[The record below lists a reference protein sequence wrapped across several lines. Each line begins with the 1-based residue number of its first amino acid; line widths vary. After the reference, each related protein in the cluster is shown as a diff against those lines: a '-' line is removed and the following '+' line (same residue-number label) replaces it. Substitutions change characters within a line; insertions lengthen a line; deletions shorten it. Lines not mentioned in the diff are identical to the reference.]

1 MDDSEYV
8 TPDPNILDRLI
19 DALSADGGSGQYF
32 VAIALIP
39 AISALFFALV
49 LLGFLRSSSR
59 RTKELEGRLARL
71 ESGESATAGPT
82 VREFCRELIESLRL
96 RLPKAGVPEVP
107 PAYEADFVRGL
118 VTHLR
123 ARRRHR
129 VAFEKTFEEAARELA
144 STREEINYIKL
155 RLEAIANAAMNPAP
169 LANASDPMPS
179 DSPVETSEEEFS
191 AILSDAA
198 AALDSQESDESGD
211 VLEDATAPD
220 RAFDPQAVEQSAG
233 ETGIIAEVQSAPG
246 TEDESIEALTLT
258 QRSSSE
264 ACPPATAEC
273 DGSVVE
279 ITGESN
285 RLSELIEQSRIQ
297 IACLDEVRELTIR
310 AGSIADAMKILMN
323 QFEER
328 EAQSASLI
336 DRMDHR
342 LEEMDRRSRE
352 LTASSDV
359 VRIPE
364 ATDVPAMDHFPV
376 DPIQSE
382 VNVESAS
389 TASASPCPAD
399 ELMLDCLSGSLS
411 EGAESLKGVIADAI
425 IEGQRLT
432 ETRDG
437 AEHTRAMLSELDAAL
452 SGQLT
457 GRQALLDRIDSQL
470 RERQIQLVTDIMRAQ
485 AEHLA
490 VTKALQEAAASVDGV
505 QSLINDALPEMNE
518 SPLTGV
524 APTTDVADNLS

>member
-1 MDDSEYV
+1 M

-19 DALSADGGSGQYF
+19 TALSADGGSGRYF
-32 VAIALIP
+32 VAIALVP
-39 AISALFFALV
+39 AVSALFFALV

-59 RTKELEGRLARL
+59 RTRELEGRLARL
-71 ESGESATAGPT
+71 ESGESSTAGPT
-82 VREFCRELIESLRL
+82 VREFCRDLIESLRL

-107 PAYEADFVRGL
+107 PAHEADFVRGL

-123 ARRRHR
+123 ARRRYR
-129 VAFEKTFEEAARELA
+129 VALEKTFEEAARELA

-155 RLEAIANAAMNPAP
+155 RLEAIANAAMNPSPITTAP
-169 LANASDPMPS
+169 DPMPS

-198 AALDSQESDESGD
+198 AALDAPESEESSD
-211 VLEDATAPD
+211 VLEGA
-220 RAFDPQAVEQSAG
+220 RASEQEFNIQAVEQAIG
-233 ETGIIAEVQSAPG
+233 DTETLAEVEIASSNEGEP
-246 TEDESIEALTLT
+246 IEAPLQML
-258 QRSSSE
+258 QASSASS
-264 ACPPATAEC
+264 PPATAEC
-273 DGSVVE
+273 DNTVVE
-279 ITGESN
+279 MAGESSH
-285 RLSELIEQSRIQ
+285 LTELIEQSRIQ
-297 IACLDEVRELTIR
+297 TARLDEVRELTVR
-310 AGSIADAMKILMN
+310 AGSIADSMKVLMN

-342 LEEMDRRSRE
+342 IEELDRRNRE
-352 LTASSDV
+352 LQAHADASH
-359 VRIPE
+359 IPE
-364 ATDVPAMDHFPV
+364 SIGKPAGEPPSDEPATPECHF
-376 DPIQSE
+376 E
-382 VNVESAS
+382 CATNA
-389 TASASPCPAD
+389 AASPSPAD
-399 ELMLDCLSGSLS
+399 ELTLDCLSASLTD
-411 EGAESLKGVIADAI
+411 GAESLKGVIADAI

-437 AEHTRAMLSELDAAL
+437 AEHTRSILAELDSAL
-452 SGQLT
+452 GQQLT

-505 QSLINDALPEMNE
+505 QTLINDALPELNE

-524 APTTDVADNLS
+524 TPLHDAAHTPS